1 MERTLKHFVEYRD
14 TRAGETVLFETD
26 SEGEARFELYPAM
39 HDAHKILIA
48 SSLTRACPGYGE
60 DCGTQ
65 TTSDLCPDCTMGRMD
80 AQSPR
85 IPV

>member
-1 MERTLKHFVEYRD
+1 MLHFIEYRN
-14 TRAGETVLFETD
+14 TRDRETVRVESDRESDIL
-26 SEGEARFELYPAM
+26 FELYPAI
-39 HDAHKILIA
+39 HDDHKILIA

-65 TTSDLCPDCTMGRMD
+65 TTSELCPDCTMGRLE